1 MRRRDYGRHQRDGR
15 YPSLAAFYNADARRI
30 SSRELDVGLWWRE
43 ELDGPLHR
51 AAWIEETGELYLV
64 RSGPA
69 AKGGGSVEVLAS
81 ADSRESLEEV
91 LSGWR
96 ECCGQ
101 PRSLAWLRERAPR
114 LSDRDRHPMRRRP
127 VGVRSLTA

>member
-1 MRRRDYGRHQRDGR
+1 MRRRDHGRHQRDGR
-15 YPSLAAFYNADARRI
+15 YPSLAAFYNADTRRL

-43 ELDGPLHR
+43 EIDGPLHR

-96 ECCGQ
+96 ERCG
-101 PRSLAWLRERAPR
+101 SRAR
-114 LSDRDRHPMRRRP
+114 WHGCVRGRRGWASGIAIRCVDGRWGSDR
-127 VGVRSLTA
+127 